1 MSTTR
6 RRPNQPRDRMR
17 RLFVSTTIELLRV
30 RPFKEVTV
38 RRVAAAAGEDPSV
51 IRRQFGSMNGL
62 LIAVCDELVVRA
74 EQRMELEASVE
85 NIFNADIVLRIK
97 LSVWLM
103 ANGVEPSR
111 FRVTS
116 TRPILDAMSRRQGE
130 IGPLSERTLTAYNE
144 IIALAGVG
152 MVLFGESRDI
162 SAELLADMVTLGSA
176 LRTALPSTEAA
187 LGWS

>member
-1 MSTTR
+1 MTTTR

-62 LIAVCDELVVRA
+62 FIAVCDELVLRA
-74 EQRMELEASVE
+74 EQSMAPEASVE
-85 NIFNADIVLRIK
+85 NILNEDIVLRIK

-103 ANGVEPSR
+103 ANGVEASR
-111 FRVTS
+111 FRATS
-116 TRPILDAMSRRQGE
+116 SRPILDAMSRRQEG
-130 IGPLSERTLTAYNE
+130 IGTLSERTLVAYNE

-162 SAELLADMVTLGSA
+162 SPQLLDDMVVLGST
-176 LRTALPSTEAA
+176 LRSALPAA
-187 LGWS
+187 EVDLGWS